1 MDYVRA
7 VKQSSRP
14 SNMFIDS
21 LTNSQVKYWVSLQ
34 QAKNRQET
42 GQFLVEGD
50 HLVQEAFKAQAVDL
64 ILLSEGREN
73 PYPEIRSLVLSE
85 KVFKKVSQIQSQGSI
100 MAICHFRKS
109 MQKLGERMI
118 LCDRIQDPGNLGTI
132 IRTATA
138 FGFDQIICSKDCVD
152 FTNEKVIR
160 ATQGALFHIDCV
172 QTDLSEFLKEIKKS
186 GIKVYG
192 TALSEAIE
200 LSNIQPTVP
209 VAIVLGNEGS
219 GVSDEIF
226 DQCDQNI
233 LIESSS
239 FESLN
244 VAVACGILCYHFRK

>member
-1 MDYVRA
+1 
-7 VKQSSRP
+7 
-14 SNMFIDS
+14 MFIDS

-34 QAKNRQET
+34 QAKNRQES

-50 HLVQEAFKAQAVDL
+50 HLVQEATKAQAVDL
-64 ILLSEGREN
+64 ILLSEGRDN

-85 KVFKKVSQIQSQGSI
+85 KVFKKVSLIQSQGSI
-100 MAICHFRKS
+100 MAVCHVNKQKS
-109 MQKLGERMI
+109 GLGERII

-152 FTNEKVIR
+152 HTNEKVIR
-160 ATQGALFHIDCV
+160 ATQGALFHIDIV
-172 QTDLSEFLKEIKKS
+172 QSDLLETILEAKKS

-192 TALSEAIE
+192 TSLSEAVK
-200 LSNIQPTVP
+200 LSDV
-209 VAIVLGNEGS
+209 VASAPLALVLGNEGS
-219 GVSDEIF
+219 GVSDEILKH
-226 DQCDQNI
+226 CDQNI